1 MKLVELSKTEFN
13 EFTNYLEICPFEQ
26 SIYWAN
32 FKSGE
37 NWHPYF
43 LGLEDKNKLLGA
55 TLLLANENKSIKKRF
70 FYAPQGF
77 LIDYKNYDLLEVFT
91 KEIINFVKEKNGIYL
106 KIDPEILTT
115 EKDEDG
121 RELQGGINNLFIK
134 DYLLKLGFI
143 ETDNNTLNPKY
154 TMKLDLTDK
163 SLNDILNNMSKKAR
177 QIIKRNERLGYIVRE
192 LKQDELPIFIKTM
205 DKISS
210 KFNTIEYELPFYE
223 DLASAFTKEHLKIMI
238 AELDLNTTLNNL
250 KKEEKVLQIEKEK
263 ELIDKNLNQ
272 VELLRNSL
280 ESDLSNHKQKEKEI
294 LEKAKKEA
302 RQILLDAKAKATN
315 IIKDLNELSESNT
328 SLKHANNLRNQ
339 LNTSLKDY
347 TPSLGKTDIGSLTSK
362 DITIGMTVLVKTL
375 NTKAIVL
382 SLPNKSNEV
391 QLQIGNAKTTMNINK
406 LEKANAEKQ
415 SSTYTKKSINLK
427 SKNISS
433 EINVIG
439 QNVDEA
445 IFVIDK
451 YLDDCSLAK
460 ISPVRIVHGKGTG
473 KLRQGIHTFLKTN
486 PHVKSFRLG
495 TFGEGE
501 MGVTIVEIK

>member
-13 EFTNYLEICPFEQ
+13 EFTNYLEMCPFEQ

-37 NWHPYF
+37 NWHSYF

-143 ETDNNTLNPKY
+143 ETDNNTINPKY

-263 ELIDKNLNQ
+263 RIGLYQNNQLTEETFIEKELGYKEQINIINKRRKYYL
-272 VELLRNSL
+272 SL
-280 ESDLSNHKQKEKEI
+280 KEKTDNDKIFLGGYLFLMYGKEI
-294 LEKAKKEA
+294 TALIGGMDDEYIDLDVSYSIHFKMLKKAIEYGYRSYNFYEVKDVNDGGFFFK
-302 RQILLDAKAKATN
+302 QNFGAKLFEH
-315 IIKDLNELSESNT
+315 IGEFDYPIDLNS
-328 SLKHANNLRNQ
+328 
-339 LNTSLKDY
+339 Y
-347 TPSLGKTDIGSLTSK
+347 
-362 DITIGMTVLVKTL
+362 
-375 NTKAIVL
+375 
-382 SLPNKSNEV
+382 
-391 QLQIGNAKTTMNINK
+391 
-406 LEKANAEKQ
+406 
-415 SSTYTKKSINLK
+415 KKYK
-427 SKNISS
+427 
-433 EINVIG
+433 
-439 QNVDEA
+439 
-445 IFVIDK
+445 K
-451 YLDDCSLAK
+451 YFPLYY
-460 ISPVRIVHGKGTG
+460 G
-473 KLRQGIHTFLKTN
+473 
-486 PHVKSFRLG
+486 VKS
-495 TFGEGE
+495 
-501 MGVTIVEIK
+501 VYKNK

>member
-1 MKLVELSKTEFN
+1 MKESSIISLRWGDKMKLVELSKTEFN

-77 LIDYKNYDLLEVFT
+77 LIDYKNYDLLEIFT

-143 ETDNNTLNPKY
+143 ETDNNTINPKY

-263 ELIDKNLNQ
+263 RIGLYQNNQLTEETFIEKELGYKEQINIINKRRKYYL
-272 VELLRNSL
+272 SL
-280 ESDLSNHKQKEKEI
+280 KEKTANDKIFLGGYLFLMYGKEI
-294 LEKAKKEA
+294 TALIGGMDDEYIDLDVSYSIHFKMLKKAIEYGYRSYNFYEVKDVNDGGFFFK
-302 RQILLDAKAKATN
+302 QNFGAKLFEH
-315 IIKDLNELSESNT
+315 IGEFDYPIDLNS
-328 SLKHANNLRNQ
+328 
-339 LNTSLKDY
+339 Y
-347 TPSLGKTDIGSLTSK
+347 
-362 DITIGMTVLVKTL
+362 
-375 NTKAIVL
+375 
-382 SLPNKSNEV
+382 
-391 QLQIGNAKTTMNINK
+391 
-406 LEKANAEKQ
+406 
-415 SSTYTKKSINLK
+415 KKYK
-427 SKNISS
+427 
-433 EINVIG
+433 
-439 QNVDEA
+439 
-445 IFVIDK
+445 K
-451 YLDDCSLAK
+451 YFPLYY
-460 ISPVRIVHGKGTG
+460 G
-473 KLRQGIHTFLKTN
+473 
-486 PHVKSFRLG
+486 VKS
-495 TFGEGE
+495 
-501 MGVTIVEIK
+501 VYKNK

>member
-77 LIDYKNYDLLEVFT
+77 LIDYKNYDLLEIFT

-121 RELQGGINNLFIK
+121 KELQGGINNLFIK

-143 ETDNNTLNPKY
+143 EADNNTINPKY

-263 ELIDKNLNQ
+263 RIGLYQNNQLTEETFIEKELGYKEQINIINKRRKYYL
-272 VELLRNSL
+272 SL
-280 ESDLSNHKQKEKEI
+280 KEKTDNDKIFLGGYLFLMYGKEI
-294 LEKAKKEA
+294 TALIGGMDDEYIDLDVSYSIHFKMLKKAIEYGYRSYNFYEVKDVNDGGFFFK
-302 RQILLDAKAKATN
+302 QNFGAKLFEH
-315 IIKDLNELSESNT
+315 IGEFDYPIDLNS
-328 SLKHANNLRNQ
+328 
-339 LNTSLKDY
+339 Y
-347 TPSLGKTDIGSLTSK
+347 
-362 DITIGMTVLVKTL
+362 
-375 NTKAIVL
+375 
-382 SLPNKSNEV
+382 
-391 QLQIGNAKTTMNINK
+391 
-406 LEKANAEKQ
+406 
-415 SSTYTKKSINLK
+415 KKYK
-427 SKNISS
+427 
-433 EINVIG
+433 
-439 QNVDEA
+439 
-445 IFVIDK
+445 K
-451 YLDDCSLAK
+451 YFPLYY
-460 ISPVRIVHGKGTG
+460 G
-473 KLRQGIHTFLKTN
+473 
-486 PHVKSFRLG
+486 VKS
-495 TFGEGE
+495 
-501 MGVTIVEIK
+501 VYKNK

>member
-143 ETDNNTLNPKY
+143 ETDNNTINPKY
-154 TMKLDLTDK
+154 TMKLDLANK

-263 ELIDKNLNQ
+263 RIGLYQNNQLTEETFIEKELGYKEQINIINKRRKYYL
-272 VELLRNSL
+272 SL
-280 ESDLSNHKQKEKEI
+280 KEKADNDKIFLGGYLFLMYGKEI
-294 LEKAKKEA
+294 TALIGGMDDEYIDLDVSYSIHFKMLKKAIEYGYRSYNFYEVKDVNDGGFFFK
-302 RQILLDAKAKATN
+302 QNFGAKLFEH
-315 IIKDLNELSESNT
+315 IGEFDYPIDLNS
-328 SLKHANNLRNQ
+328 
-339 LNTSLKDY
+339 Y
-347 TPSLGKTDIGSLTSK
+347 
-362 DITIGMTVLVKTL
+362 
-375 NTKAIVL
+375 
-382 SLPNKSNEV
+382 
-391 QLQIGNAKTTMNINK
+391 
-406 LEKANAEKQ
+406 
-415 SSTYTKKSINLK
+415 KKYK
-427 SKNISS
+427 
-433 EINVIG
+433 
-439 QNVDEA
+439 
-445 IFVIDK
+445 K
-451 YLDDCSLAK
+451 YFPLYY
-460 ISPVRIVHGKGTG
+460 G
-473 KLRQGIHTFLKTN
+473 
-486 PHVKSFRLG
+486 VKS
-495 TFGEGE
+495 
-501 MGVTIVEIK
+501 VYKNK

>member
-1 MKLVELSKTEFN
+1 MKESSIISLRWGDKMKLVELSKTEFN

-77 LIDYKNYDLLEVFT
+77 LIDYKNYDLLEIFT

-115 EKDEDG
+115 EKDENG

-263 ELIDKNLNQ
+263 RIGLYQNNQLTEETFIEKELGYKEQINIINKRRKYYL
-272 VELLRNSL
+272 SL
-280 ESDLSNHKQKEKEI
+280 KEKTDNDKIFLGGYLFLMYGKEI
-294 LEKAKKEA
+294 TALIGGMDDEYIDLDVSYSIHFKMLKKAMEYGYRSYNFYEVKDVNDGGFFFK
-302 RQILLDAKAKATN
+302 QNFGAKLFEH
-315 IIKDLNELSESNT
+315 IGEFDYPIDLNS
-328 SLKHANNLRNQ
+328 
-339 LNTSLKDY
+339 Y
-347 TPSLGKTDIGSLTSK
+347 
-362 DITIGMTVLVKTL
+362 
-375 NTKAIVL
+375 
-382 SLPNKSNEV
+382 
-391 QLQIGNAKTTMNINK
+391 
-406 LEKANAEKQ
+406 
-415 SSTYTKKSINLK
+415 KKYK
-427 SKNISS
+427 
-433 EINVIG
+433 
-439 QNVDEA
+439 
-445 IFVIDK
+445 K
-451 YLDDCSLAK
+451 YFPLYY
-460 ISPVRIVHGKGTG
+460 G
-473 KLRQGIHTFLKTN
+473 
-486 PHVKSFRLG
+486 VKS
-495 TFGEGE
+495 
-501 MGVTIVEIK
+501 VYKNK

>member
-143 ETDNNTLNPKY
+143 ETDNNTINPKY

-263 ELIDKNLNQ
+263 RIGLYQNNQLTEETFIEKELGYKEQINIINKRRKYYL
-272 VELLRNSL
+272 SL
-280 ESDLSNHKQKEKEI
+280 KEKTANDKIFLGGYLFLMYGKEI
-294 LEKAKKEA
+294 TALIGGMDDEYIDLDVSYSIHFKMLKKAIEYGYMSYNFYEVKDVNDGGFFFK
-302 RQILLDAKAKATN
+302 QNFGAKLFEH
-315 IIKDLNELSESNT
+315 IGEFDYPIDLNS
-328 SLKHANNLRNQ
+328 
-339 LNTSLKDY
+339 Y
-347 TPSLGKTDIGSLTSK
+347 
-362 DITIGMTVLVKTL
+362 
-375 NTKAIVL
+375 
-382 SLPNKSNEV
+382 
-391 QLQIGNAKTTMNINK
+391 
-406 LEKANAEKQ
+406 
-415 SSTYTKKSINLK
+415 KKYK
-427 SKNISS
+427 
-433 EINVIG
+433 
-439 QNVDEA
+439 
-445 IFVIDK
+445 K
-451 YLDDCSLAK
+451 YFPLYY
-460 ISPVRIVHGKGTG
+460 G
-473 KLRQGIHTFLKTN
+473 
-486 PHVKSFRLG
+486 VKS
-495 TFGEGE
+495 
-501 MGVTIVEIK
+501 VYKNK

>member
-1 MKLVELSKTEFN
+1 MKESSIISLRWGDKMKLVELSKTEFN

-26 SIYWAN
+26 SVYWAN

-55 TLLLANENKSIKKRF
+55 TLLLASENKSIKKRF

-143 ETDNNTLNPKY
+143 EADNNTINPKY

-263 ELIDKNLNQ
+263 RIGLYQNNQLTEETFIEKELGYKEQINIINKRRKYYL
-272 VELLRNSL
+272 SL
-280 ESDLSNHKQKEKEI
+280 KEKTANDKIFLGGYLFLMYGKEI
-294 LEKAKKEA
+294 TALIGGMDDEYIDLDVSYSIHFKMLKKAIEYGYRSYNFYEVKDVNDGGFFFK
-302 RQILLDAKAKATN
+302 QNFGAKLFEH
-315 IIKDLNELSESNT
+315 IGEFDYPIDLNS
-328 SLKHANNLRNQ
+328 
-339 LNTSLKDY
+339 Y
-347 TPSLGKTDIGSLTSK
+347 
-362 DITIGMTVLVKTL
+362 
-375 NTKAIVL
+375 
-382 SLPNKSNEV
+382 
-391 QLQIGNAKTTMNINK
+391 
-406 LEKANAEKQ
+406 
-415 SSTYTKKSINLK
+415 KKYK
-427 SKNISS
+427 
-433 EINVIG
+433 
-439 QNVDEA
+439 
-445 IFVIDK
+445 K
-451 YLDDCSLAK
+451 YFPLYY
-460 ISPVRIVHGKGTG
+460 G
-473 KLRQGIHTFLKTN
+473 
-486 PHVKSFRLG
+486 VKS
-495 TFGEGE
+495 
-501 MGVTIVEIK
+501 VYKNK

>member
-77 LIDYKNYDLLEVFT
+77 LIDYKNYDLLEIFT

-115 EKDEDG
+115 EKDENG

-223 DLASAFTKEHLKIMI
+223 DLASDFTKEHLKIMI

-263 ELIDKNLNQ
+263 RIGLYQNNQLTEETFIEKELGYKEQINIINKRRKYYL
-272 VELLRNSL
+272 SL
-280 ESDLSNHKQKEKEI
+280 KEKTDNDKIFLGGYLFLMYGKEI
-294 LEKAKKEA
+294 TALIGGMDDEYIDLDVSYSIHFKMLKKAMEYGYRSYNFYEVKDVNDGGFFFK
-302 RQILLDAKAKATN
+302 QNFGAKLFEH
-315 IIKDLNELSESNT
+315 IGEFDYPIDLNS
-328 SLKHANNLRNQ
+328 
-339 LNTSLKDY
+339 Y
-347 TPSLGKTDIGSLTSK
+347 
-362 DITIGMTVLVKTL
+362 
-375 NTKAIVL
+375 
-382 SLPNKSNEV
+382 
-391 QLQIGNAKTTMNINK
+391 
-406 LEKANAEKQ
+406 
-415 SSTYTKKSINLK
+415 KKYK
-427 SKNISS
+427 
-433 EINVIG
+433 
-439 QNVDEA
+439 
-445 IFVIDK
+445 K
-451 YLDDCSLAK
+451 YFPLYY
-460 ISPVRIVHGKGTG
+460 G
-473 KLRQGIHTFLKTN
+473 
-486 PHVKSFRLG
+486 VKS
-495 TFGEGE
+495 
-501 MGVTIVEIK
+501 VYKNK

>member
-32 FKSGE
+32 FKSAE

-143 ETDNNTLNPKY
+143 ETDNNTINPKY

-263 ELIDKNLNQ
+263 RIGLYQNNQLTEETFIEKELGYKEQINIINKRRKYYL
-272 VELLRNSL
+272 SL
-280 ESDLSNHKQKEKEI
+280 KEKTDNDKIFLGGYLFLMYGKEI
-294 LEKAKKEA
+294 TALIGGMDDEYIDLDVSYSIHFKMLKKAIEYGYRSYNFYEVKDVNDGGFFFK
-302 RQILLDAKAKATN
+302 QNFGAKLFEH
-315 IIKDLNELSESNT
+315 IGEFDYPIDLNS
-328 SLKHANNLRNQ
+328 
-339 LNTSLKDY
+339 Y
-347 TPSLGKTDIGSLTSK
+347 
-362 DITIGMTVLVKTL
+362 
-375 NTKAIVL
+375 
-382 SLPNKSNEV
+382 
-391 QLQIGNAKTTMNINK
+391 
-406 LEKANAEKQ
+406 
-415 SSTYTKKSINLK
+415 KKYK
-427 SKNISS
+427 
-433 EINVIG
+433 
-439 QNVDEA
+439 
-445 IFVIDK
+445 K
-451 YLDDCSLAK
+451 YFPLYY
-460 ISPVRIVHGKGTG
+460 G
-473 KLRQGIHTFLKTN
+473 
-486 PHVKSFRLG
+486 VKS
-495 TFGEGE
+495 
-501 MGVTIVEIK
+501 VYKNK

>member
-1 MKLVELSKTEFN
+1 MKESSIISLRWGDKMKLVELSKTEFN

-37 NWHPYF
+37 NWHSYF

-77 LIDYKNYDLLEVFT
+77 LIDYKNYDLLEIFT

-106 KIDPEILTT
+106 KIDPEVLTT
-115 EKDEDG
+115 EKDENG
-121 RELQGGINNLFIK
+121 KELQGGINNSFIK

-143 ETDNNTLNPKY
+143 ETNNNTINPKY

-263 ELIDKNLNQ
+263 RIGLYQNNQLTEETFIEKELGYKEQINIINKRRKYYL
-272 VELLRNSL
+272 SL
-280 ESDLSNHKQKEKEI
+280 KEKTDNDKIFLGGYLFLMYGKEI
-294 LEKAKKEA
+294 TALIGGMDDEYIDLDVSYSIHFKMLKKAIEYSYRSYNFYEVKDVNDGGFFFK
-302 RQILLDAKAKATN
+302 QNFGAKLFEH
-315 IIKDLNELSESNT
+315 IGEFDYPIDLNS
-328 SLKHANNLRNQ
+328 
-339 LNTSLKDY
+339 Y
-347 TPSLGKTDIGSLTSK
+347 
-362 DITIGMTVLVKTL
+362 
-375 NTKAIVL
+375 
-382 SLPNKSNEV
+382 
-391 QLQIGNAKTTMNINK
+391 
-406 LEKANAEKQ
+406 
-415 SSTYTKKSINLK
+415 KKYK
-427 SKNISS
+427 
-433 EINVIG
+433 
-439 QNVDEA
+439 
-445 IFVIDK
+445 K
-451 YLDDCSLAK
+451 YFPLYY
-460 ISPVRIVHGKGTG
+460 G
-473 KLRQGIHTFLKTN
+473 
-486 PHVKSFRLG
+486 VKS
-495 TFGEGE
+495 
-501 MGVTIVEIK
+501 VYKNK

>member
-115 EKDEDG
+115 EKEEDG

-143 ETDNNTLNPKY
+143 ETDNNTINPKY

-263 ELIDKNLNQ
+263 RIGLYQNNQLTEETFIEKELGYKEQINIINKRRKYYL
-272 VELLRNSL
+272 SL
-280 ESDLSNHKQKEKEI
+280 KEKTDNDKIFLGGYLFLMYGKEI
-294 LEKAKKEA
+294 TALIGGMDDEYIDLDVSYSIHFKMLKKAIEYGYRSYNFYEVKDVNDGGFFFK
-302 RQILLDAKAKATN
+302 QNFGAKLFEH
-315 IIKDLNELSESNT
+315 IGEFDYPIDLNS
-328 SLKHANNLRNQ
+328 
-339 LNTSLKDY
+339 Y
-347 TPSLGKTDIGSLTSK
+347 
-362 DITIGMTVLVKTL
+362 
-375 NTKAIVL
+375 
-382 SLPNKSNEV
+382 
-391 QLQIGNAKTTMNINK
+391 
-406 LEKANAEKQ
+406 
-415 SSTYTKKSINLK
+415 KKYK
-427 SKNISS
+427 
-433 EINVIG
+433 
-439 QNVDEA
+439 
-445 IFVIDK
+445 K
-451 YLDDCSLAK
+451 YFPLYY
-460 ISPVRIVHGKGTG
+460 G
-473 KLRQGIHTFLKTN
+473 
-486 PHVKSFRLG
+486 VKS
-495 TFGEGE
+495 
-501 MGVTIVEIK
+501 VYKNK

>member
-37 NWHPYF
+37 NWHSYF

-106 KIDPEILTT
+106 KIDPDILTT

-143 ETDNNTLNPKY
+143 ETDNNTINPKY

-263 ELIDKNLNQ
+263 RIGLYQNNQLTEETFIEKELGYKEQINIINKRRRYYL
-272 VELLRNSL
+272 SL
-280 ESDLSNHKQKEKEI
+280 KEKTDNDKIFLGGYLFLMYGKEI
-294 LEKAKKEA
+294 TALIGGMDDEYIDLDVSYSIHFKTLKKAIEYGYRSYNFYEVKDVNDGGFFFK
-302 RQILLDAKAKATN
+302 QNFGAKLFEH
-315 IIKDLNELSESNT
+315 IGEFDYPIDLNS
-328 SLKHANNLRNQ
+328 
-339 LNTSLKDY
+339 Y
-347 TPSLGKTDIGSLTSK
+347 
-362 DITIGMTVLVKTL
+362 
-375 NTKAIVL
+375 
-382 SLPNKSNEV
+382 
-391 QLQIGNAKTTMNINK
+391 
-406 LEKANAEKQ
+406 
-415 SSTYTKKSINLK
+415 KKYK
-427 SKNISS
+427 
-433 EINVIG
+433 
-439 QNVDEA
+439 
-445 IFVIDK
+445 K
-451 YLDDCSLAK
+451 YFPLYY
-460 ISPVRIVHGKGTG
+460 G
-473 KLRQGIHTFLKTN
+473 
-486 PHVKSFRLG
+486 VKS
-495 TFGEGE
+495 
-501 MGVTIVEIK
+501 VYKNK

>member
-1 MKLVELSKTEFN
+1 MKESSIISLRWGDKMKLVELSKTEFN

-77 LIDYKNYDLLEVFT
+77 LIDYKNYDLLEIFT

-263 ELIDKNLNQ
+263 RIGLYQNNQLTEETFIEKELGYKEQINIINKRRKYYL
-272 VELLRNSL
+272 SL
-280 ESDLSNHKQKEKEI
+280 KEKTDNDKIFLGGYLFLMYGKEI
-294 LEKAKKEA
+294 TALIGGMDDEYIDLDVSYSIHFKMLKKAMEYGYRSYNFYEVKDVNDGGFFFK
-302 RQILLDAKAKATN
+302 QNFGAKLFEH
-315 IIKDLNELSESNT
+315 IGEFDYPIDLNS
-328 SLKHANNLRNQ
+328 
-339 LNTSLKDY
+339 Y
-347 TPSLGKTDIGSLTSK
+347 
-362 DITIGMTVLVKTL
+362 
-375 NTKAIVL
+375 
-382 SLPNKSNEV
+382 
-391 QLQIGNAKTTMNINK
+391 
-406 LEKANAEKQ
+406 
-415 SSTYTKKSINLK
+415 KKYK
-427 SKNISS
+427 
-433 EINVIG
+433 
-439 QNVDEA
+439 
-445 IFVIDK
+445 K
-451 YLDDCSLAK
+451 YFPLYY
-460 ISPVRIVHGKGTG
+460 G
-473 KLRQGIHTFLKTN
+473 
-486 PHVKSFRLG
+486 VKS
-495 TFGEGE
+495 
-501 MGVTIVEIK
+501 VYKNK

>member
-77 LIDYKNYDLLEVFT
+77 LIDYKNYDLLEIFT

-263 ELIDKNLNQ
+263 RIGLYQNNQLTEETFIEKELGYKEQINIINKRRKYYL
-272 VELLRNSL
+272 SL
-280 ESDLSNHKQKEKEI
+280 KEKTDNDKIFLGGYLFLMYGKEI
-294 LEKAKKEA
+294 TALIGGMDDEYIDLDVSYSIHFKMLKKAMEYGYRSYNFYEVKDVNDGGFFFK
-302 RQILLDAKAKATN
+302 QNFGAKLFEH
-315 IIKDLNELSESNT
+315 IGEFDYPIDLNS
-328 SLKHANNLRNQ
+328 
-339 LNTSLKDY
+339 Y
-347 TPSLGKTDIGSLTSK
+347 
-362 DITIGMTVLVKTL
+362 
-375 NTKAIVL
+375 
-382 SLPNKSNEV
+382 
-391 QLQIGNAKTTMNINK
+391 
-406 LEKANAEKQ
+406 
-415 SSTYTKKSINLK
+415 KKYK
-427 SKNISS
+427 
-433 EINVIG
+433 
-439 QNVDEA
+439 
-445 IFVIDK
+445 K
-451 YLDDCSLAK
+451 YFPLYY
-460 ISPVRIVHGKGTG
+460 G
-473 KLRQGIHTFLKTN
+473 
-486 PHVKSFRLG
+486 VKS
-495 TFGEGE
+495 
-501 MGVTIVEIK
+501 VYKNK

>member
-13 EFTNYLEICPFEQ
+13 EFINYLEICPFEQ

-32 FKSGE
+32 FKIGE
-37 NWHPYF
+37 NWHSYF

-77 LIDYKNYDLLEVFT
+77 LIDYKNYDLLEIFT
-91 KEIINFVKEKNGIYL
+91 KEVINFVKEKNGIYL

-121 RELQGGINNLFIK
+121 KELQGGINNLFIK

-143 ETDNNTLNPKY
+143 ETDNNTINPKY

-223 DLASAFTKEHLKIMI
+223 DLANSFTSEHLKIMI

-263 ELIDKNLNQ
+263 RIGLYKNNQLTEETFIEKELGYKEQINIINKRRKYYL
-272 VELLRNSL
+272 SL
-280 ESDLSNHKQKEKEI
+280 KEKTDNDKIFLGGYLFLMYGKEI
-294 LEKAKKEA
+294 TALIGGMDDEYIDLDVSYSIHFKMLKKAIEYGYRSYNFYEVKDINDGGFFFK
-302 RQILLDAKAKATN
+302 QNFGAKLFEH
-315 IIKDLNELSESNT
+315 IGEFDYPIDLNS
-328 SLKHANNLRNQ
+328 
-339 LNTSLKDY
+339 Y
-347 TPSLGKTDIGSLTSK
+347 
-362 DITIGMTVLVKTL
+362 
-375 NTKAIVL
+375 
-382 SLPNKSNEV
+382 
-391 QLQIGNAKTTMNINK
+391 
-406 LEKANAEKQ
+406 
-415 SSTYTKKSINLK
+415 KKYK
-427 SKNISS
+427 
-433 EINVIG
+433 
-439 QNVDEA
+439 
-445 IFVIDK
+445 K
-451 YLDDCSLAK
+451 YFPLYY
-460 ISPVRIVHGKGTG
+460 G
-473 KLRQGIHTFLKTN
+473 
-486 PHVKSFRLG
+486 VKS
-495 TFGEGE
+495 
-501 MGVTIVEIK
+501 VYKNK

>member
-263 ELIDKNLNQ
+263 RIGLYQNNQLTEETFIEKELGYKEQINIINKRRKYYL
-272 VELLRNSL
+272 SL
-280 ESDLSNHKQKEKEI
+280 KEKTANDKIFLGGYLFLMYGKEI
-294 LEKAKKEA
+294 TALIGGMDDEYIDLDVSYSIHFKMLKKAIEYGYRSYNFYEVKDVNDGGFFFK
-302 RQILLDAKAKATN
+302 QNFGAKLFEH
-315 IIKDLNELSESNT
+315 IGEFDYPIDLNS
-328 SLKHANNLRNQ
+328 
-339 LNTSLKDY
+339 Y
-347 TPSLGKTDIGSLTSK
+347 
-362 DITIGMTVLVKTL
+362 
-375 NTKAIVL
+375 
-382 SLPNKSNEV
+382 
-391 QLQIGNAKTTMNINK
+391 
-406 LEKANAEKQ
+406 
-415 SSTYTKKSINLK
+415 KKYK
-427 SKNISS
+427 
-433 EINVIG
+433 
-439 QNVDEA
+439 
-445 IFVIDK
+445 K
-451 YLDDCSLAK
+451 YFPLYY
-460 ISPVRIVHGKGTG
+460 G
-473 KLRQGIHTFLKTN
+473 
-486 PHVKSFRLG
+486 VKS
-495 TFGEGE
+495 
-501 MGVTIVEIK
+501 VYKNK

>member
-1 MKLVELSKTEFN
+1 MKESSIISLRWGDKMKLVELSKTEFN

-77 LIDYKNYDLLEVFT
+77 LIDYKNYDLLEIFT
-91 KEIINFVKEKNGIYL
+91 KEVINFVKEKNGIYL

-121 RELQGGINNLFIK
+121 KELQGGINNLFIK

-143 ETDNNTLNPKY
+143 ETDNNTINPKY
-154 TMKLDLTDK
+154 TMKLGLANK
-163 SLNDILNNMSKKAR
+163 SINDILDNMSKKSR

-192 LKQDELPIFIKTM
+192 LKKDELPIFIKTM

-223 DLASAFTKEHLKIMI
+223 DLANSFTSEHLKIMI

-263 ELIDKNLNQ
+263 RIGLYQNNQLTEETFIEKELGYKEQINIINKRRKYYL
-272 VELLRNSL
+272 SL
-280 ESDLSNHKQKEKEI
+280 KEKTDNDKIFLGGYLFLMYGKEI
-294 LEKAKKEA
+294 TALIGGMEDEYIDLDVSYSIHYKMIKEA
-302 RQILLDAKAKATN
+302 IEDGYRSYNFYEVKDINDGGFFFKQNFGAKLFEH
-315 IIKDLNELSESNT
+315 IGEFDYPIDLNSYKKNKKYFPL
-328 SLKHANNLRNQ
+328 
-339 LNTSLKDY
+339 Y
-347 TPSLGKTDIGSLTSK
+347 YG
-362 DITIGMTVLVKTL
+362 VKTIY
-375 NTKAIVL
+375 K
-382 SLPNKSNEV
+382 NK
-391 QLQIGNAKTTMNINK
+391 
-406 LEKANAEKQ
+406 
-415 SSTYTKKSINLK
+415 
-427 SKNISS
+427 
-433 EINVIG
+433 
-439 QNVDEA
+439 
-445 IFVIDK
+445 
-451 YLDDCSLAK
+451 
-460 ISPVRIVHGKGTG
+460 
-473 KLRQGIHTFLKTN
+473 
-486 PHVKSFRLG
+486 
-495 TFGEGE
+495 
-501 MGVTIVEIK
+501 

>member
-1 MKLVELSKTEFN
+1 MKESSIISLRWGDKMKLVELSKTEFN

-77 LIDYKNYDLLEVFT
+77 LIDYKNYDLLEIFT

-263 ELIDKNLNQ
+263 RIGLYQNNQLTEETFIEKELGYKEQINIINKRRKYYL
-272 VELLRNSL
+272 SL
-280 ESDLSNHKQKEKEI
+280 KEKTDNDKIFLGGYLFLMYGKEI
-294 LEKAKKEA
+294 TALIGGMDDEYIDLDVSYSIHFKMLKKAIEYGYRSYNFYEVKDVNDGGFFFK
-302 RQILLDAKAKATN
+302 QNFGAKLFEH
-315 IIKDLNELSESNT
+315 IGEFDYPIDLNS
-328 SLKHANNLRNQ
+328 
-339 LNTSLKDY
+339 Y
-347 TPSLGKTDIGSLTSK
+347 
-362 DITIGMTVLVKTL
+362 
-375 NTKAIVL
+375 
-382 SLPNKSNEV
+382 
-391 QLQIGNAKTTMNINK
+391 
-406 LEKANAEKQ
+406 
-415 SSTYTKKSINLK
+415 KKYK
-427 SKNISS
+427 
-433 EINVIG
+433 
-439 QNVDEA
+439 
-445 IFVIDK
+445 K
-451 YLDDCSLAK
+451 YFPLYY
-460 ISPVRIVHGKGTG
+460 G
-473 KLRQGIHTFLKTN
+473 
-486 PHVKSFRLG
+486 VKS
-495 TFGEGE
+495 
-501 MGVTIVEIK
+501 VYKNK

>member
-55 TLLLANENKSIKKRF
+55 TLLLASENKSIKKRF

-77 LIDYKNYDLLEVFT
+77 LIDYKNYDLLEIFT

-143 ETDNNTLNPKY
+143 EADNNTINPKY

-263 ELIDKNLNQ
+263 RIGLYQNNQLTEETFIEKELGYKEQINIINKRRKYYL
-272 VELLRNSL
+272 SL
-280 ESDLSNHKQKEKEI
+280 KEKTDNDKIFLGEYLFLMYGKEI
-294 LEKAKKEA
+294 TALIGGMDDEYIDLDVSYSIHFKMLKKAIEYGYRSYNFYEVKDVNDGGFFFK
-302 RQILLDAKAKATN
+302 QNFGAKLFEH
-315 IIKDLNELSESNT
+315 IGEFDYPIDLNS
-328 SLKHANNLRNQ
+328 
-339 LNTSLKDY
+339 Y
-347 TPSLGKTDIGSLTSK
+347 
-362 DITIGMTVLVKTL
+362 
-375 NTKAIVL
+375 
-382 SLPNKSNEV
+382 
-391 QLQIGNAKTTMNINK
+391 
-406 LEKANAEKQ
+406 
-415 SSTYTKKSINLK
+415 KKYK
-427 SKNISS
+427 
-433 EINVIG
+433 
-439 QNVDEA
+439 
-445 IFVIDK
+445 K
-451 YLDDCSLAK
+451 YFPLYY
-460 ISPVRIVHGKGTG
+460 G
-473 KLRQGIHTFLKTN
+473 
-486 PHVKSFRLG
+486 VKS
-495 TFGEGE
+495 
-501 MGVTIVEIK
+501 VYKNK

>member
-32 FKSGE
+32 FKSAE

-77 LIDYKNYDLLEVFT
+77 LIDYKNYDLLEIFT

-121 RELQGGINNLFIK
+121 KELQGGINNLFIK

-143 ETDNNTLNPKY
+143 ETDNNTINPKY
-154 TMKLDLTDK
+154 TMKLDLANK
-163 SLNDILNNMSKKAR
+163 SLNDILNNMSKKSR

-263 ELIDKNLNQ
+263 RIGLYQNNQLTEETFIEKELGYKEQINIINKRRKYYL
-272 VELLRNSL
+272 SL
-280 ESDLSNHKQKEKEI
+280 KEKTANDKIFLGGYLFLMYGKEI
-294 LEKAKKEA
+294 TALIGGMDDEYIDLDVSYSIHFKMLKKAIEYGYRSYNFYEVKDVNDGGFFFK
-302 RQILLDAKAKATN
+302 QNFGAKLFEH
-315 IIKDLNELSESNT
+315 IGEFDYPIDLNS
-328 SLKHANNLRNQ
+328 
-339 LNTSLKDY
+339 Y
-347 TPSLGKTDIGSLTSK
+347 
-362 DITIGMTVLVKTL
+362 
-375 NTKAIVL
+375 
-382 SLPNKSNEV
+382 
-391 QLQIGNAKTTMNINK
+391 
-406 LEKANAEKQ
+406 
-415 SSTYTKKSINLK
+415 KKYK
-427 SKNISS
+427 
-433 EINVIG
+433 
-439 QNVDEA
+439 
-445 IFVIDK
+445 K
-451 YLDDCSLAK
+451 YFPLYY
-460 ISPVRIVHGKGTG
+460 G
-473 KLRQGIHTFLKTN
+473 
-486 PHVKSFRLG
+486 VKS
-495 TFGEGE
+495 
-501 MGVTIVEIK
+501 VYKNK

>member
-77 LIDYKNYDLLEVFT
+77 LIDYKNYDLLEIFT

-143 ETDNNTLNPKY
+143 EADNNTINPKY

-263 ELIDKNLNQ
+263 RIGLYQNNQLTEETFIEKELGYKEQINIINKRRKYYL
-272 VELLRNSL
+272 SL
-280 ESDLSNHKQKEKEI
+280 KEKTANDKIFLGGYLFLMYGKEI
-294 LEKAKKEA
+294 TALIGGMDDEYIDLDVSYSIHFKMLKKAMEYGYRSYNFYEVKDVNDGGFFFK
-302 RQILLDAKAKATN
+302 QNFGAKLFEH
-315 IIKDLNELSESNT
+315 IGEFDYPIDLNS
-328 SLKHANNLRNQ
+328 
-339 LNTSLKDY
+339 Y
-347 TPSLGKTDIGSLTSK
+347 
-362 DITIGMTVLVKTL
+362 
-375 NTKAIVL
+375 
-382 SLPNKSNEV
+382 
-391 QLQIGNAKTTMNINK
+391 
-406 LEKANAEKQ
+406 
-415 SSTYTKKSINLK
+415 KKYK
-427 SKNISS
+427 
-433 EINVIG
+433 
-439 QNVDEA
+439 
-445 IFVIDK
+445 K
-451 YLDDCSLAK
+451 YFPLYY
-460 ISPVRIVHGKGTG
+460 G
-473 KLRQGIHTFLKTN
+473 
-486 PHVKSFRLG
+486 VKS
-495 TFGEGE
+495 
-501 MGVTIVEIK
+501 VYKNK

>member
-55 TLLLANENKSIKKRF
+55 TLLLASENKSIKKRF

-77 LIDYKNYDLLEVFT
+77 LIDYKNYDLLEIFT

-121 RELQGGINNLFIK
+121 KELQGGINNLFIK

-143 ETDNNTLNPKY
+143 ETDNNTINPKY

-263 ELIDKNLNQ
+263 RIGLYQNNQLTEETFIEKELGYKEQINIINKRRKYYL
-272 VELLRNSL
+272 SL
-280 ESDLSNHKQKEKEI
+280 KEKTDNDKIFLGGYLFLMYGKEI
-294 LEKAKKEA
+294 TALIGGMDDEYIDLDVSYSIHFKMLKKAIEYGYRSYNFYEVKDVNDGGFFFK
-302 RQILLDAKAKATN
+302 QNFGAKLFEH
-315 IIKDLNELSESNT
+315 IGEFDYPIDLNS
-328 SLKHANNLRNQ
+328 
-339 LNTSLKDY
+339 Y
-347 TPSLGKTDIGSLTSK
+347 
-362 DITIGMTVLVKTL
+362 
-375 NTKAIVL
+375 
-382 SLPNKSNEV
+382 
-391 QLQIGNAKTTMNINK
+391 
-406 LEKANAEKQ
+406 
-415 SSTYTKKSINLK
+415 KKYK
-427 SKNISS
+427 
-433 EINVIG
+433 
-439 QNVDEA
+439 
-445 IFVIDK
+445 K
-451 YLDDCSLAK
+451 YFPLYY
-460 ISPVRIVHGKGTG
+460 G
-473 KLRQGIHTFLKTN
+473 
-486 PHVKSFRLG
+486 VKS
-495 TFGEGE
+495 
-501 MGVTIVEIK
+501 VYKNK

>member
-55 TLLLANENKSIKKRF
+55 TLLLANENKSIKKKF

-143 ETDNNTLNPKY
+143 ETDNNTINPKY

-263 ELIDKNLNQ
+263 RIGLYQNNQLTEETFIEKELGYKEQINIINKRRKYYL
-272 VELLRNSL
+272 SL
-280 ESDLSNHKQKEKEI
+280 KEKTANDKIFLGGYLFLMYGKEI
-294 LEKAKKEA
+294 TALIGGMDDEYIDLDVSYSIHFKMLKKAIEYGYRSYNFYEVKDVNDGGFFFK
-302 RQILLDAKAKATN
+302 QNFGAKLFEH
-315 IIKDLNELSESNT
+315 IGEFDYPIDLNS
-328 SLKHANNLRNQ
+328 
-339 LNTSLKDY
+339 Y
-347 TPSLGKTDIGSLTSK
+347 
-362 DITIGMTVLVKTL
+362 
-375 NTKAIVL
+375 
-382 SLPNKSNEV
+382 
-391 QLQIGNAKTTMNINK
+391 
-406 LEKANAEKQ
+406 
-415 SSTYTKKSINLK
+415 KKYK
-427 SKNISS
+427 
-433 EINVIG
+433 
-439 QNVDEA
+439 
-445 IFVIDK
+445 K
-451 YLDDCSLAK
+451 YFPLYY
-460 ISPVRIVHGKGTG
+460 G
-473 KLRQGIHTFLKTN
+473 
-486 PHVKSFRLG
+486 VKS
-495 TFGEGE
+495 
-501 MGVTIVEIK
+501 VYKNK

>member
-77 LIDYKNYDLLEVFT
+77 LIDYKNYDLLEIFT

-143 ETDNNTLNPKY
+143 EADNNTINPKY

-192 LKQDELPIFIKTM
+192 LKQDELPILIKTM

-263 ELIDKNLNQ
+263 RIGLYQNNQLTEETFIEKELGYKEQINIINKRRKYYL
-272 VELLRNSL
+272 SL
-280 ESDLSNHKQKEKEI
+280 KEKTDNDKIFLGGYLFLMYGKEI
-294 LEKAKKEA
+294 TALIGGMDDEYIDLDVSYSIHFKMLKKAIEYGYRSYNFYEVKDVNDGGFFFK
-302 RQILLDAKAKATN
+302 QNFGAKLFEH
-315 IIKDLNELSESNT
+315 IGEFDYPIDLNS
-328 SLKHANNLRNQ
+328 
-339 LNTSLKDY
+339 Y
-347 TPSLGKTDIGSLTSK
+347 
-362 DITIGMTVLVKTL
+362 
-375 NTKAIVL
+375 
-382 SLPNKSNEV
+382 
-391 QLQIGNAKTTMNINK
+391 
-406 LEKANAEKQ
+406 
-415 SSTYTKKSINLK
+415 KKYK
-427 SKNISS
+427 
-433 EINVIG
+433 
-439 QNVDEA
+439 
-445 IFVIDK
+445 K
-451 YLDDCSLAK
+451 YFPLYY
-460 ISPVRIVHGKGTG
+460 G
-473 KLRQGIHTFLKTN
+473 
-486 PHVKSFRLG
+486 VKS
-495 TFGEGE
+495 
-501 MGVTIVEIK
+501 VYKNK

>member
-77 LIDYKNYDLLEVFT
+77 LIDYKNYDLLEIFT

-143 ETDNNTLNPKY
+143 ETDNNTINPKY

-263 ELIDKNLNQ
+263 RIGLYQNNQLTEETFIEKELGYKEQINIINKRRKYYL
-272 VELLRNSL
+272 SL
-280 ESDLSNHKQKEKEI
+280 KEKTDNDKIFLGGYLFLMYGKEI
-294 LEKAKKEA
+294 TALIGGMDDEYIDLDVSYSIHFKMLKKAMEYGYRSYNFYEVKDVNDGGFFFK
-302 RQILLDAKAKATN
+302 QNFGAKLFEH
-315 IIKDLNELSESNT
+315 IGEFDYPIDLNS
-328 SLKHANNLRNQ
+328 
-339 LNTSLKDY
+339 Y
-347 TPSLGKTDIGSLTSK
+347 
-362 DITIGMTVLVKTL
+362 
-375 NTKAIVL
+375 
-382 SLPNKSNEV
+382 
-391 QLQIGNAKTTMNINK
+391 
-406 LEKANAEKQ
+406 
-415 SSTYTKKSINLK
+415 KKYK
-427 SKNISS
+427 
-433 EINVIG
+433 
-439 QNVDEA
+439 
-445 IFVIDK
+445 K
-451 YLDDCSLAK
+451 YFPLYY
-460 ISPVRIVHGKGTG
+460 G
-473 KLRQGIHTFLKTN
+473 
-486 PHVKSFRLG
+486 VKS
-495 TFGEGE
+495 
-501 MGVTIVEIK
+501 VYKNK

>member
-121 RELQGGINNLFIK
+121 KELQGGVNNLFIK

-143 ETDNNTLNPKY
+143 ETDNNTINPKY
-154 TMKLDLTDK
+154 TMKLDLTNK
-163 SLNDILNNMSKKAR
+163 SLNDILDNMSKKAR

-263 ELIDKNLNQ
+263 RIGLYQNNQ
-272 VELLRNSL
+272 LTE
-280 ESDLSNHKQKEKEI
+280 ETFIEKE
-294 LEKAKKEA
+294 LGYKE
-302 RQILLDAKAKATN
+302 QIN
-315 IIKDLNELSESNT
+315 IINRRRKYYL
-328 SLKHANNLRNQ
+328 SLK
-339 LNTSLKDY
+339 
-347 TPSLGKTDIGSLTSK
+347 GKTDNDKIFLGGYLFLMYGKEITALIG
-362 DITIGMTVLVKTL
+362 GMDDEYIDLDVSYSIHFKMLK
-375 NTKAIVL
+375 KAIEYGYR
-382 SLPNKSNEV
+382 SYNFYEV
-391 QLQIGNAKTTMNINK
+391 KDVNDGGFFFKQNFGAKLFEHIGEFDYPIDLN
-406 LEKANAEKQ
+406 
-415 SSTYTKKSINLK
+415 SYKKYKKHFPLYY
-427 SKNISS
+427 
-433 EINVIG
+433 G
-439 QNVDEA
+439 
-445 IFVIDK
+445 
-451 YLDDCSLAK
+451 
-460 ISPVRIVHGKGTG
+460 
-473 KLRQGIHTFLKTN
+473 
-486 PHVKSFRLG
+486 VKS
-495 TFGEGE
+495 
-501 MGVTIVEIK
+501 VYKNK

>member
-77 LIDYKNYDLLEVFT
+77 LIDYKNYDLLEIFT

-143 ETDNNTLNPKY
+143 ETDNNTINPKY

-263 ELIDKNLNQ
+263 RIGLYQNNQLTEETFIEKELGYKEQINIINKRRKYYL
-272 VELLRNSL
+272 SL
-280 ESDLSNHKQKEKEI
+280 KEKTDNDKIFLGGYLFLMYGKEI
-294 LEKAKKEA
+294 TALLGGMDDEYIDLDVSYSIHFKMLKKAIEYGYRSYNFYEVKDVNDGGFFFK
-302 RQILLDAKAKATN
+302 QNFGAKLFEH
-315 IIKDLNELSESNT
+315 IGEFDYPIDLNS
-328 SLKHANNLRNQ
+328 
-339 LNTSLKDY
+339 Y
-347 TPSLGKTDIGSLTSK
+347 
-362 DITIGMTVLVKTL
+362 
-375 NTKAIVL
+375 
-382 SLPNKSNEV
+382 
-391 QLQIGNAKTTMNINK
+391 
-406 LEKANAEKQ
+406 
-415 SSTYTKKSINLK
+415 KKYK
-427 SKNISS
+427 
-433 EINVIG
+433 
-439 QNVDEA
+439 
-445 IFVIDK
+445 K
-451 YLDDCSLAK
+451 YFPLYY
-460 ISPVRIVHGKGTG
+460 G
-473 KLRQGIHTFLKTN
+473 
-486 PHVKSFRLG
+486 VKS
-495 TFGEGE
+495 
-501 MGVTIVEIK
+501 VYKNK

>member
-55 TLLLANENKSIKKRF
+55 TLLLASENKSIKKRF

-143 ETDNNTLNPKY
+143 ETDNNTINPKY

-263 ELIDKNLNQ
+263 RIGLYQNNQLTEETFIEKELGYKEQINIINKRRKYYL
-272 VELLRNSL
+272 SL
-280 ESDLSNHKQKEKEI
+280 KEKADNDKIFLGGYLFLMYGKEI
-294 LEKAKKEA
+294 TALIGGMDDEYIDLDVSYSIHFKMLKKAIEYGYRSYNFYEVKDVNDGGFFFK
-302 RQILLDAKAKATN
+302 QNFGAKLFEH
-315 IIKDLNELSESNT
+315 IGEFDYPIDLNS
-328 SLKHANNLRNQ
+328 
-339 LNTSLKDY
+339 Y
-347 TPSLGKTDIGSLTSK
+347 
-362 DITIGMTVLVKTL
+362 
-375 NTKAIVL
+375 
-382 SLPNKSNEV
+382 
-391 QLQIGNAKTTMNINK
+391 
-406 LEKANAEKQ
+406 
-415 SSTYTKKSINLK
+415 KKYK
-427 SKNISS
+427 
-433 EINVIG
+433 
-439 QNVDEA
+439 
-445 IFVIDK
+445 K
-451 YLDDCSLAK
+451 YFPLYY
-460 ISPVRIVHGKGTG
+460 G
-473 KLRQGIHTFLKTN
+473 
-486 PHVKSFRLG
+486 VKS
-495 TFGEGE
+495 
-501 MGVTIVEIK
+501 VYKNK

>member
-26 SIYWAN
+26 SVYWAN

-55 TLLLANENKSIKKRF
+55 TLLLASENKSIKKRF

-143 ETDNNTLNPKY
+143 EADNNTINPKY

-263 ELIDKNLNQ
+263 RIGLYQNNQLTEETFIEKELGYKEQINIINKRRKYYL
-272 VELLRNSL
+272 SL
-280 ESDLSNHKQKEKEI
+280 KEKTANDKIFLGGYLFLMYGKEI
-294 LEKAKKEA
+294 TALIGGMDDEYIDLDVSYSIHFKMLKKAIEYGYRSYNFYEVKDVNDGGFFFK
-302 RQILLDAKAKATN
+302 QNFGAKLFEH
-315 IIKDLNELSESNT
+315 IGEFDYPIDLNS
-328 SLKHANNLRNQ
+328 
-339 LNTSLKDY
+339 Y
-347 TPSLGKTDIGSLTSK
+347 
-362 DITIGMTVLVKTL
+362 
-375 NTKAIVL
+375 
-382 SLPNKSNEV
+382 
-391 QLQIGNAKTTMNINK
+391 
-406 LEKANAEKQ
+406 
-415 SSTYTKKSINLK
+415 KKYK
-427 SKNISS
+427 
-433 EINVIG
+433 
-439 QNVDEA
+439 
-445 IFVIDK
+445 K
-451 YLDDCSLAK
+451 YFPLYY
-460 ISPVRIVHGKGTG
+460 G
-473 KLRQGIHTFLKTN
+473 
-486 PHVKSFRLG
+486 VKS
-495 TFGEGE
+495 
-501 MGVTIVEIK
+501 VYKNK

>member
-26 SIYWAN
+26 SVYWAN

-55 TLLLANENKSIKKRF
+55 TLLLASENKSIKKRF

-143 ETDNNTLNPKY
+143 EADNNTINPKY

-210 KFNTIEYELPFYE
+210 RFNTIEYELPFYE

-263 ELIDKNLNQ
+263 RIGLYQNNQLTEETFIEKELGYKEQINIINKRRKYYL
-272 VELLRNSL
+272 SL
-280 ESDLSNHKQKEKEI
+280 KEKTANDKIFLGGYLFLMYGKEI
-294 LEKAKKEA
+294 TALIGGMDDEYIDLDVSYSIHFKMLKKAIEYGYRSYNFYEVKDVNDGGFFFK
-302 RQILLDAKAKATN
+302 QNFGAKLFEH
-315 IIKDLNELSESNT
+315 IGEFDYPIDLNS
-328 SLKHANNLRNQ
+328 
-339 LNTSLKDY
+339 Y
-347 TPSLGKTDIGSLTSK
+347 
-362 DITIGMTVLVKTL
+362 
-375 NTKAIVL
+375 
-382 SLPNKSNEV
+382 
-391 QLQIGNAKTTMNINK
+391 
-406 LEKANAEKQ
+406 
-415 SSTYTKKSINLK
+415 KKYK
-427 SKNISS
+427 
-433 EINVIG
+433 
-439 QNVDEA
+439 
-445 IFVIDK
+445 K
-451 YLDDCSLAK
+451 YFPLYY
-460 ISPVRIVHGKGTG
+460 G
-473 KLRQGIHTFLKTN
+473 
-486 PHVKSFRLG
+486 VKS
-495 TFGEGE
+495 
-501 MGVTIVEIK
+501 VYKNK

>member
-55 TLLLANENKSIKKRF
+55 TLLLASENKSIKKRF

-77 LIDYKNYDLLEVFT
+77 LIDYKNYDLLEIFT

-143 ETDNNTLNPKY
+143 ETDNNTINPKY
-154 TMKLDLTDK
+154 TMKLDLANK

-263 ELIDKNLNQ
+263 RIGLYQNNQLTEETFIEKELGYKEQINIINKRRKYYL
-272 VELLRNSL
+272 SL
-280 ESDLSNHKQKEKEI
+280 KEKTDNDKIFLGGYLFLMYGKEI
-294 LEKAKKEA
+294 TALIGGMDDEYIDLDVSYSIHFKMLKKAIEYGYRSYNFYEVKDVNDGGFFFK
-302 RQILLDAKAKATN
+302 QNFGAKLFEH
-315 IIKDLNELSESNT
+315 IGEFDYPIDLNS
-328 SLKHANNLRNQ
+328 
-339 LNTSLKDY
+339 Y
-347 TPSLGKTDIGSLTSK
+347 
-362 DITIGMTVLVKTL
+362 
-375 NTKAIVL
+375 
-382 SLPNKSNEV
+382 
-391 QLQIGNAKTTMNINK
+391 
-406 LEKANAEKQ
+406 
-415 SSTYTKKSINLK
+415 KKYK
-427 SKNISS
+427 
-433 EINVIG
+433 
-439 QNVDEA
+439 
-445 IFVIDK
+445 K
-451 YLDDCSLAK
+451 YFPLYY
-460 ISPVRIVHGKGTG
+460 G
-473 KLRQGIHTFLKTN
+473 
-486 PHVKSFRLG
+486 VKS
-495 TFGEGE
+495 
-501 MGVTIVEIK
+501 VYKNK

>member
-1 MKLVELSKTEFN
+1 MKESSIISLRWGDKMKLVELSKTEFN

-55 TLLLANENKSIKKRF
+55 TLLLASENKSIKKRF

-143 ETDNNTLNPKY
+143 ETDNNTINPKY
-154 TMKLDLTDK
+154 TMKLDLANK
-163 SLNDILNNMSKKAR
+163 SLNDILDNMSKKAR
-177 QIIKRNERLGYIVRE
+177 QILKRNERLGYIVRE

-205 DKISS
+205 NKISS

-223 DLASAFTKEHLKIMI
+223 DLISAFTKEHLKIMI

-263 ELIDKNLNQ
+263 RIGLYQNNQLTEETFIEKELGYKEQINIINKRRKYYL
-272 VELLRNSL
+272 SL
-280 ESDLSNHKQKEKEI
+280 KEKTDNDKIFLGGYLFLMYGKEI
-294 LEKAKKEA
+294 TALIGGMDDEYIDLDVSYSIHFKMLKKAIEYGYRSYNFYEVKDVNDGGFFFK
-302 RQILLDAKAKATN
+302 QNFGAKLFEH
-315 IIKDLNELSESNT
+315 IGEFDYPIDLNS
-328 SLKHANNLRNQ
+328 
-339 LNTSLKDY
+339 Y
-347 TPSLGKTDIGSLTSK
+347 
-362 DITIGMTVLVKTL
+362 
-375 NTKAIVL
+375 
-382 SLPNKSNEV
+382 
-391 QLQIGNAKTTMNINK
+391 
-406 LEKANAEKQ
+406 
-415 SSTYTKKSINLK
+415 KKYK
-427 SKNISS
+427 
-433 EINVIG
+433 
-439 QNVDEA
+439 
-445 IFVIDK
+445 K
-451 YLDDCSLAK
+451 YFPLYY
-460 ISPVRIVHGKGTG
+460 G
-473 KLRQGIHTFLKTN
+473 
-486 PHVKSFRLG
+486 VKS
-495 TFGEGE
+495 
-501 MGVTIVEIK
+501 VYKNK

>member
-1 MKLVELSKTEFN
+1 MKESSIISLRWGDKMKLVELSKTEFN

-55 TLLLANENKSIKKRF
+55 TLLLASENKSIKKRF

-77 LIDYKNYDLLEVFT
+77 LIDYKNYDLLEIFT

-143 ETDNNTLNPKY
+143 ETDNNTINPKY

-263 ELIDKNLNQ
+263 RIGLYQNNQLTEETFIEKELGYKEQINIINKRRKYYL
-272 VELLRNSL
+272 SL
-280 ESDLSNHKQKEKEI
+280 KEKTDNDKIFLGGYLFLMYGKEI
-294 LEKAKKEA
+294 TALIGGMDDEYIDLDVSYSIHFKMLKKAIEYGYRSYNFYEVKDVNDGGFFFK
-302 RQILLDAKAKATN
+302 QNFGAKLFEH
-315 IIKDLNELSESNT
+315 IGEFDYPIDLNS
-328 SLKHANNLRNQ
+328 
-339 LNTSLKDY
+339 Y
-347 TPSLGKTDIGSLTSK
+347 
-362 DITIGMTVLVKTL
+362 
-375 NTKAIVL
+375 
-382 SLPNKSNEV
+382 
-391 QLQIGNAKTTMNINK
+391 
-406 LEKANAEKQ
+406 
-415 SSTYTKKSINLK
+415 KKYK
-427 SKNISS
+427 
-433 EINVIG
+433 
-439 QNVDEA
+439 
-445 IFVIDK
+445 K
-451 YLDDCSLAK
+451 YFPLYY
-460 ISPVRIVHGKGTG
+460 G
-473 KLRQGIHTFLKTN
+473 
-486 PHVKSFRLG
+486 VKS
-495 TFGEGE
+495 
-501 MGVTIVEIK
+501 VYKNK

>member
-143 ETDNNTLNPKY
+143 ETDNNTINPKY

-205 DKISS
+205 NKISS

-263 ELIDKNLNQ
+263 RIGLYQNNQLTEETFIEKELGYKEQINIINKRRKYYL
-272 VELLRNSL
+272 SL
-280 ESDLSNHKQKEKEI
+280 KEKTDNDKIFLGGYLFLMYGKEI
-294 LEKAKKEA
+294 TALIGGMDDEYIDLDVSYSIHFKMLKKAIEYGYRSYNFYEVKDVNDGGFFFK
-302 RQILLDAKAKATN
+302 QNFGAKLFEH
-315 IIKDLNELSESNT
+315 IGEFDYPIDLNS
-328 SLKHANNLRNQ
+328 
-339 LNTSLKDY
+339 Y
-347 TPSLGKTDIGSLTSK
+347 
-362 DITIGMTVLVKTL
+362 
-375 NTKAIVL
+375 
-382 SLPNKSNEV
+382 
-391 QLQIGNAKTTMNINK
+391 
-406 LEKANAEKQ
+406 
-415 SSTYTKKSINLK
+415 KKYK
-427 SKNISS
+427 
-433 EINVIG
+433 
-439 QNVDEA
+439 
-445 IFVIDK
+445 K
-451 YLDDCSLAK
+451 YFPLYY
-460 ISPVRIVHGKGTG
+460 G
-473 KLRQGIHTFLKTN
+473 
-486 PHVKSFRLG
+486 VKS
-495 TFGEGE
+495 
-501 MGVTIVEIK
+501 VYKNK

>member
-1 MKLVELSKTEFN
+1 MKESSIISLRWGDKMKLVELSKTEFN

-26 SIYWAN
+26 SVYWAN

-55 TLLLANENKSIKKRF
+55 TLLLASENKSIKKRF

-77 LIDYKNYDLLEVFT
+77 LIDYKNYDLLEIFT

-143 ETDNNTLNPKY
+143 ETDNNTINPKY

-263 ELIDKNLNQ
+263 RIGLYQNNQLTEETFIEKELGYKEQINIINKRRKYYL
-272 VELLRNSL
+272 SL
-280 ESDLSNHKQKEKEI
+280 KEKTDNDKIFLGGYLFLMYGKEI
-294 LEKAKKEA
+294 TALIGGMDDEYIDLDVSYSIHFKMLKKAIEYGYRSYNFYEVKDINDGGFFFK
-302 RQILLDAKAKATN
+302 QNFGAKLFEH
-315 IIKDLNELSESNT
+315 IGEFDYPIDLNS
-328 SLKHANNLRNQ
+328 
-339 LNTSLKDY
+339 Y
-347 TPSLGKTDIGSLTSK
+347 
-362 DITIGMTVLVKTL
+362 
-375 NTKAIVL
+375 
-382 SLPNKSNEV
+382 
-391 QLQIGNAKTTMNINK
+391 
-406 LEKANAEKQ
+406 
-415 SSTYTKKSINLK
+415 KKYK
-427 SKNISS
+427 
-433 EINVIG
+433 
-439 QNVDEA
+439 
-445 IFVIDK
+445 K
-451 YLDDCSLAK
+451 YFPLYY
-460 ISPVRIVHGKGTG
+460 G
-473 KLRQGIHTFLKTN
+473 
-486 PHVKSFRLG
+486 VKS
-495 TFGEGE
+495 
-501 MGVTIVEIK
+501 VYKNK

>member
-43 LGLEDKNKLLGA
+43 LGLEDKNKLLGV

-121 RELQGGINNLFIK
+121 KELQGGINNLFIK

-143 ETDNNTLNPKY
+143 ETDNNTINPKY

-263 ELIDKNLNQ
+263 RIGLYQNNQLTEETFIEKELGYKEQINIINKRRRYYL
-272 VELLRNSL
+272 SL
-280 ESDLSNHKQKEKEI
+280 KEKTDNDKIFLGGYLFLMYGKEI
-294 LEKAKKEA
+294 TALIGGMDDDYIDLDVSYSIHFKMLKKAIEYSYRSYNFYEVKDVNDGGFFFK
-302 RQILLDAKAKATN
+302 QNFGAKLFEH
-315 IIKDLNELSESNT
+315 IGEFDYPIDLNS
-328 SLKHANNLRNQ
+328 
-339 LNTSLKDY
+339 Y
-347 TPSLGKTDIGSLTSK
+347 
-362 DITIGMTVLVKTL
+362 
-375 NTKAIVL
+375 
-382 SLPNKSNEV
+382 
-391 QLQIGNAKTTMNINK
+391 
-406 LEKANAEKQ
+406 
-415 SSTYTKKSINLK
+415 KKYK
-427 SKNISS
+427 
-433 EINVIG
+433 
-439 QNVDEA
+439 
-445 IFVIDK
+445 K
-451 YLDDCSLAK
+451 YFPLYY
-460 ISPVRIVHGKGTG
+460 G
-473 KLRQGIHTFLKTN
+473 
-486 PHVKSFRLG
+486 VKS
-495 TFGEGE
+495 
-501 MGVTIVEIK
+501 VYKNK

>member
-143 ETDNNTLNPKY
+143 ETDNNTINPKY

-263 ELIDKNLNQ
+263 RIGLYQNNQLTEETFIEKELGYKEQINIINKRRKYYL
-272 VELLRNSL
+272 SL
-280 ESDLSNHKQKEKEI
+280 KEKTANDKIFLGGYLFLMYGKEI
-294 LEKAKKEA
+294 TALIGGMDDEYIDLDVSYSIHFKMLKKAIEYGYRSYNFYEVKDVNDGGFFFK
-302 RQILLDAKAKATN
+302 QNFGAKLFEH
-315 IIKDLNELSESNT
+315 IGEFDYPIDLNS
-328 SLKHANNLRNQ
+328 
-339 LNTSLKDY
+339 Y
-347 TPSLGKTDIGSLTSK
+347 
-362 DITIGMTVLVKTL
+362 
-375 NTKAIVL
+375 
-382 SLPNKSNEV
+382 
-391 QLQIGNAKTTMNINK
+391 
-406 LEKANAEKQ
+406 
-415 SSTYTKKSINLK
+415 KKYK
-427 SKNISS
+427 
-433 EINVIG
+433 
-439 QNVDEA
+439 
-445 IFVIDK
+445 K
-451 YLDDCSLAK
+451 YFPLYY
-460 ISPVRIVHGKGTG
+460 G
-473 KLRQGIHTFLKTN
+473 
-486 PHVKSFRLG
+486 VKS
-495 TFGEGE
+495 
-501 MGVTIVEIK
+501 VYKNK

>member
-77 LIDYKNYDLLEVFT
+77 LIDYKNYDLLEIFT

-143 ETDNNTLNPKY
+143 ETDNNTINPKY

-263 ELIDKNLNQ
+263 RIGLYQNSQLTEETFIEKELGYKEQINIINKRRKYYL
-272 VELLRNSL
+272 SL
-280 ESDLSNHKQKEKEI
+280 KEKTDNDKIFLGGYLFLMYGKEI
-294 LEKAKKEA
+294 TALIGGMDDEYIDLDVSYSIHFKMLKKAIEYGYRSYNFYEVKDVNDGGFFFK
-302 RQILLDAKAKATN
+302 QNFGAKLFEH
-315 IIKDLNELSESNT
+315 IGEFDYPIDLNS
-328 SLKHANNLRNQ
+328 
-339 LNTSLKDY
+339 Y
-347 TPSLGKTDIGSLTSK
+347 
-362 DITIGMTVLVKTL
+362 
-375 NTKAIVL
+375 
-382 SLPNKSNEV
+382 
-391 QLQIGNAKTTMNINK
+391 
-406 LEKANAEKQ
+406 
-415 SSTYTKKSINLK
+415 KKYK
-427 SKNISS
+427 
-433 EINVIG
+433 
-439 QNVDEA
+439 
-445 IFVIDK
+445 K
-451 YLDDCSLAK
+451 YFPLYY
-460 ISPVRIVHGKGTG
+460 G
-473 KLRQGIHTFLKTN
+473 
-486 PHVKSFRLG
+486 VKS
-495 TFGEGE
+495 
-501 MGVTIVEIK
+501 VYKNK